1 MAPIAST
8 LIPNP
13 NPSSIATVSSLR
25 SPPSFIASTSCLFG
39 NKFLLKPLL
48 APTMRAQ
55 TKRSD
60 GTAPFRRLKPIKAS
74 SHTFDV
80 VVVGA
85 GIIGLT
91 IARQFLMES
100 DLSVAVVDAA
110 VPCAGATGA
119 GKLALYTLGPLVDGG
134 DLFSLSLAFCLALGQ
149 GYLWMVHKAPGS
161 DKWELAM
168 RSRKLW
174 EMFAEIVQHQGMN
187 PLEMLG
193 WKKTGSLLIGRT
205 SQDSAMLK
213 RRVDQLS
220 EAGLRA
226 EFLSHSDLLLKEP
239 ALMIGKEGG
248 AAFLPDD
255 CQIDAQLAVS
265 FIEKVNR
272 HFAAEGRYAEFYYEP
287 ATSLLRSSSG
297 EVKAVQTSKN
307 TLYSKKAVIIAAGC
321 WSGTLMH
328 DLIRDTGL
336 DLDVPVKPRK
346 VKTLELDI
354 LMRGH
359 LLVVE
364 NLNSFIL
371 NHGLMELGYINHEAG
386 TLHSSVSASGPVDA
400 ESLSVSMTAT
410 MDSRGNLVLGSS
422 RQFVGFSTEMNES
435 VIDHIW
441 ERAGEFFPTL
451 RELSL
456 RDFRQSR
463 KVRIGLRPY
472 MADGK
477 PVIGAVPG
485 LSNLFLAAGHEGEGL
500 SLALGTAE
508 MVANLVLGS
517 PGTVDYA
524 PFALENRCCML
535 R

>member
-1 MAPIAST
+1 MAAIAST

-13 NPSSIATVSSLR
+13 NPSSNAIVSSLR

-39 NKFLLKPLL
+39 NKFLVKPLL

-60 GTAPFRRLKPIKAS
+60 GTAPFRGLKPIKAS

-119 GKLALYTLGPLVDGG
+119 G
-134 DLFSLSLAFCLALGQ
+134 Q

-168 RSRKLW
+168 RSRELW
-174 EMFAEIVQHQGMN
+174 EMFAENVQHQGMN

-226 EFLSHSDLLLKEP
+226 DFLSHGDLLLKEP

-255 CQIDAQLAVS
+255 CQIDAQRAVS

-272 HFAAEGRYAEFYYEP
+272 YFASEGRYAEFYYEP
-287 ATSLLRSSSG
+287 ATSLLRSGSG

-346 VKTLELDI
+346 
-354 LMRGH
+354 GH

-371 NHGLMELGYINHEAG
+371 NHGLMEAGYVNHEAG

-410 MDSRGNLVLGSS
+410 MDSRGYLVLGSS

-435 VIDHIW
+435 VIDRIW

-472 MADGK
+472 MPDGK

-485 LSNLFLAAGHEGEGL
+485 LSNLFVAAGHEGEGL

-508 MVANLVLGS
+508 MVANLVLGC
-517 PGTVDYA
+517 PGTVDHA
-524 PFALENRCCML
+524 PFALENRL
-535 R
+535 WA

>member
-1 MAPIAST
+1 MAAIAST

-13 NPSSIATVSSLR
+13 NPSSNAIVSSLR

-39 NKFLLKPLL
+39 NKFLVKPLL

-85 GIIGLT
+85 GIIG
-91 IARQFLMES
+91 
-100 DLSVAVVDAA
+100 
-110 VPCAGATGA
+110 
-119 GKLALYTLGPLVDGG
+119 
-134 DLFSLSLAFCLALGQ
+134 Q

-174 EMFAEIVQHQGMN
+174 EMFAENVQHQGMN

-226 EFLSHSDLLLKEP
+226 EFLSHGDLLLKEP

-255 CQIDAQLAVS
+255 CQIDAQRAVS

-272 HFAAEGRYAEFYYEP
+272 HFASEGRYAEFYYEP
-287 ATSLLRSSSG
+287 ATSLLRSGSG

-336 DLDVPVKPRK
+336 DLEVPVKPRK
-346 VKTLELDI
+346 
-354 LMRGH
+354 GH

-364 NLNSFIL
+364 NLNSFVL
-371 NHGLMELGYINHEAG
+371 NHGLMEAGYVNHEAG

-435 VIDHIW
+435 VIDRIW

-456 RDFRQSR
+456 RDFCQSR

-472 MADGK
+472 MPDGK

-517 PGTVDYA
+517 PGTVDHA